1 MNTGQIHTTN
11 PLSELPGLTKQYSQA
26 DLQTISGSDKRKLE
40 QLKATAKHFEGIFIH
55 QILKQMQETIEN
67 ASFDPEDN
75 AGKQVHSM
83 YSTFM
88 ADAISQQGG
97 FGMWE
102 QIYEQLVQTEGLD
115 PETSSLKAQLDE
127 SA

>member
-1 MNTGQIHTTN
+1 MDIGQILSNRISDPSGRTN
-11 PLSELPGLTKQYSQA
+11 HLLETG
-26 DLQTISGSDKRKLE
+26 LQTVSGNNEKKLE
-40 QLKATAKHFEGIFIH
+40 QLRAAAKHFEGIFIH

-102 QIYEQLVQTEGLD
+102 QIYDQLLQSQDLGQELESQSGQFD
-115 PETSSLKAQLDE
+115 KKA
-127 SA
+127 

>member
-1 MNTGQIHTTN
+1 MVNRSFSDT
-11 PLSELPGLTKQYSQA
+11 PGLTQGA
-26 DLQTISGSDKRKLE
+26 DLPGVSGEAGRKLE
-40 QLKATAKHFEGIFIH
+40 QLEAAAKNFEGIFVQ

-67 ASFDPEDN
+67 ASFDPDDN

-83 YSTFM
+83 YTTFM

-102 QIYEQLVQTEGLD
+102 QIYDQLVQTEGLQH
-115 PETSSLKAQLDE
+115 EAAAQRSQLDE